1 MKLAPKQIGCSLD
14 DTWEVTVKRLKMQ
27 GPEPQRQPA
36 SHWYNSSLRCGRAP
50 AWELWSG
57 WGQGKRA
64 YSFPASLSCSQQT
77 FHQDD
82 SR

>member
-36 SHWYNSSLRCGRAP
+36 TGTTAVCDVGVPLPGSSGLGGGR
-50 AWELWSG
+50 EV
-57 WGQGKRA
+57 
-64 YSFPASLSCSQQT
+64 
-77 FHQDD
+77 
-82 SR
+82 